1 MFKVE
6 SLGLSGF
13 RAKGLEFG
21 VAGFTRT
28 CWGGVCGPF
37 RNFGGTFTAYYPVAL
52 NTFGPRY
59 GVQQSTSRKLYRK
72 AGLGFECFRVTSQSC

>member
-21 VAGFTRT
+21 VVGFTRT
-28 CWGGVCGPF
+28 CWGG
-37 RNFGGTFTAYYPVAL
+37 GG
-52 NTFGPRY
+52 
-59 GVQQSTSRKLYRK
+59 
-72 AGLGFECFRVTSQSC
+72 GLRTI